1 MYLNHGDL
9 EMLILNV
16 IWDNAE
22 ILNPSM
28 SVNQV
33 WDKLNRLNVKKKWAY
48 TTIKTVLDRLVDK
61 GLLNK
66 IKAGKKYDYVS
77 LVSRNEMAEKALK
90 KVAFEYFS
98 SDFLKMADLV
108 KDLAYEEEK
117 NLVHVY
123 R

>member
-16 IWDNAE
+16 IWDNTDTFQS
-22 ILNPSM
+22 SM

-33 WDKLNRLNVKKKWAY
+33 WDKLNRLNIKKKWAY
-48 TTIKTVLDRLVDK
+48 TTIKTVLDRLTEK

-66 IKAGKKYDYVS
+66 IKNGKKYDYVT
-77 LVSRNEMAEKALK
+77 LISRNEMAEKALR
-90 KVAFEYFS
+90 KVANEYFA

-108 KDLAYEEEK
+108 KELSYEEEK
-117 NLVHVY
+117 TLVHVY

>member
-22 ILNPSM
+22 TLNSSM

-33 WDKLNRLNVKKKWAY
+33 WDKLNRLNSKKKWAY
-48 TTIKTVLDRLVDK
+48 TTIKTVLDRLVEK

-66 IKAGKKYDYVS
+66 IKNGKKYDYVA
-77 LVSRNEMAEKALK
+77 LASRNEMAEKALK

>member
-16 IWDNAE
+16 IWDNTDTFQS
-22 ILNPSM
+22 SM

-33 WDKLNRLNVKKKWAY
+33 WDKLNRLNIKKKWAY
-48 TTIKTVLDRLVDK
+48 TTIKTVLDRLTEK

-66 IKAGKKYDYVS
+66 IKNGKKYDYVI
-77 LVSRNEMAEKALK
+77 LISRNEMAEKALR
-90 KVAFEYFS
+90 KVANEYFA

-108 KDLAYEEEK
+108 KELSYEEEK
-117 NLVHVY
+117 TLVHVY